1 MAQISKRRMLPSI
14 EKRVYEL
21 LWDSVAKS
29 GTKKESEEFFTDLL
43 SYTEKV
49 VLAKRL
55 AIAVLLMK
63 DFNYDSIKELL
74 KVSGTTI
81 SRVQEYLRS
90 EPAGFKRLAEK
101 LAKEDFW
108 REFADTLNQVF
119 PHYSRRPVPEKVFR
133 RRTPF

>member
-29 GTKKESEEFFTDLL
+29 GTKKESEEFLTDLL
-43 SYTEKV
+43 TYTEKV

-63 DFNYDSIKELL
+63 GFNYDSIKDLL

-90 EPAGFKRLAEK
+90 EPVGFKRFAGK
-101 LAKEDFW
+101 LVKEEFW
-108 REFADTLNQVF
+108 REFADTLNQIL
-119 PHYSRRPVPEKVFR
+119 PRYSRQPIPERVFR
-133 RRTPF
+133 RRTPL